1 MTRRGMSKR
10 KVRYAVVGLGHI
22 AQIAILPAFRKAANS
37 ELFALVS
44 GNSDKLEKLG
54 KKYGLRIS
62 TRMRTIVA
70 PYPMWTQ
77 FTLHC
82 PIISIE
88 SMRFVLRR
96 LEFMCFAKSPWPSH
110 PKIAWP

>member
-22 AQIAILPAFRKAANS
+22 AQMAILPAFRKAANS

-44 GNSDKLEKLG
+44 GNSDKLEQLG
-54 KKYGLRIS
+54 KKYGLPHLYS
-62 TRMRTIVA
+62 
-70 PYPMWTQ
+70 YED
-77 FTLHC
+77 C

-110 PKIAWP
+110 PKIALP